1 MATRTNYVD
10 SRQYLCRYVELVSFR
25 ECLLSVSETD
35 EVTGVVSNEPP
46 IVSSTHQTPDYSVVS
61 VSEMYSVPIKI
72 NRDVP
77 EKGTIR
83 WN

>member
-1 MATRTNYVD
+1 M
-10 SRQYLCRYVELVSFR
+10 F
-25 ECLLSVSETD
+25 LSVSETD
-35 EVTGVVSNEPP
+35 EVAGVVSNEPP
-46 IVSSTHQTPDYSVVS
+46 IVSSTDYSVVS

>member
-1 MATRTNYVD
+1 M
-10 SRQYLCRYVELVSFR
+10 
-25 ECLLSVSETD
+25 SETD